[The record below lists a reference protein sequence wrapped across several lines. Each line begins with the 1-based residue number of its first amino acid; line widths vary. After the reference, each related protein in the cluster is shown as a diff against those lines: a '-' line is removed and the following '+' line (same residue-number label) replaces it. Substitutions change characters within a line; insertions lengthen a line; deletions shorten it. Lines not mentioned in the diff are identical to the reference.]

1 MNGARRFF
9 RRYIVS
15 TVGILALFLAVNGLL
30 ILWVLAA
37 GSRERI
43 AETFSIKE
51 LSSHISCENGVWAAG
66 GAVSDLL
73 EQQDAWA
80 MILDETGAVV
90 WERNLPENLPRRYT
104 AAEVASFSRWYLED
118 YPVKVWGREDGCLT
132 VAGFPPGTWVKYYYA
147 VDRIY
152 LDRLLLGV
160 RLLFFVNLGMFLFFL
175 LRNTRRVEKA
185 VTPVLWGIQE
195 LAAGRFCRLEERG
208 ELGWIK
214 AGVNRAVGCLK

>member
-104 AAEVASFSRWYLED
+104 AAEVASFSSLRRISRSFGALI
-118 YPVKVWGREDGCLT
+118 PMLT
-132 VAGFPPGTWVKYYYA
+132 FPPAST
-147 VDRIY
+147 DRM
-152 LDRLLLGV
+152 V
-160 RLLFFVNLGMFLFFL
+160 MVM
-175 LRNTRRVEKA
+175 
-185 VTPVLWGIQE
+185 
-195 LAAGRFCRLEERG
+195 
-208 ELGWIK
+208 
-214 AGVNRAVGCLK
+214 